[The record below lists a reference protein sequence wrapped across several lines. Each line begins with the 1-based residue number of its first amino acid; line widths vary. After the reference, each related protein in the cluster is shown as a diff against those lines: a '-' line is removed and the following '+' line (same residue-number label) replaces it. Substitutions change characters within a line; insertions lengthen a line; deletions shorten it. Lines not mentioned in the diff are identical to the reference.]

1 METQIRFDNETS
13 DARTLIEIETEDRLG
28 LLYAISQTFTELALD
43 ISAARIVTERGA
55 AIDSF
60 YVCELDGGKVASAG
74 RQLLIEDRLRTA
86 IKRLDAPSLTS
97 TG

>member
-1 METQIRFDNETS
+1 
-13 DARTLIEIETEDRLG
+13 
-28 LLYAISQTFTELALD
+28 LLYTISQTLTELALD

-60 YVCELDGGKVASAG
+60 YACELGGGKVASTE

-86 IKRLDAPSLTS
+86 IKRLDMGT
-97 TG
+97 